1 MAKLNL
7 DLSDVQPD
15 TGGGTTV
22 PQGDYVVAITEAFM
36 KATSAGTG
44 HFLQVEMQI
53 TEGEMKGASITDR
66 FNLDNPNAKAVEIA
80 KAQLKAVTEAIGH
93 VGVLEDSDDLIGKPF
108 KVRVL
113 HRFSAQY
120 GTQPEVNKR
129 GAVSEDFGPL
139 IPTEPPVAGAA
150 PAASGG
156 GSAGGAAAPA
166 GDFPWNK

>member
-7 DLSDVQPD
+7 DLSDVQAD
-15 TGGGTTV
+15 KGAGTTV
-22 PQGDYVVAITEAFM
+22 PQDDYQVVITEAFM

-44 HFLQVEMQI
+44 HYLQVEMQV
-53 TEGEMKGASITDR
+53 TEGEMKGANITDR

-80 KAQLKAVTEAIGH
+80 KGQLKAVTEAIGH

-108 KVRVL
+108 KIRVL
-113 HRFSAQY
+113 HRFTDQY
-120 GTQPEVNKR
+120 GVQAEVKKR

-139 IPTEPPVAGAA
+139 VPTQP
-150 PAASGG
+150 PAAGSGG
-156 GSAGGAAAPA
+156 GGAKTPSGGDTAAPA